1 MAKLWAWAGLIESA
15 TFPTAREPRGVCISP
30 LEPEGRGERGVEGE
44 AGAGASGPLGDQGN
58 EGVGGALGGGPDEEP
73 GVSVEGAGPPD
84 EGAPPPP
91 PFCRKRLTPAKPS
104 PIWMACPMA
113 DDIGV
118 PEQNNI
124 CMTTGVTK
132 LPRMSQTATM
142 PPMTIVA
149 GVNLVATPTAIAPAL
164 TAEVTLVNSA

>member
-1 MAKLWAWAGLIESA
+1 MANDWACVGEIESA
-15 TFPTAREPRGVCISP
+15 TFPTAKEPRGVCIRP
-30 LEPEGRGERGVEGE
+30 LEPEGRGERGEGE
-44 AGAGASGPLGDQGN
+44 AGAGASGPWGDQGN
-58 EGVGGALGGGPDEEP
+58 EGDGGALGGGPDEEP
-73 GVSVEGAGPPD
+73 GVSLEAVWLPD
-84 EGAPPPP
+84 EGALPPP

-118 PEQNNI
+118 PEQKSI
-124 CMTTGVTK
+124 CMTIGVTR

-142 PPMTIVA
+142 PPMTRVA

-164 TAEVTLVNSA
+164 TAEVTLDNSA